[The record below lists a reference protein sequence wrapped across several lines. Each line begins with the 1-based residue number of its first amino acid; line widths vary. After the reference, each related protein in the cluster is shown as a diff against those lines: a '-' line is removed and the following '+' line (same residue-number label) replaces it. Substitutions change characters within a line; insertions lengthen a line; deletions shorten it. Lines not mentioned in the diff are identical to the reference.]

1 VDPETSGFFRLLSPE
16 HQKQVLVLASI
27 LRIADGFDYLH
38 LGTVL
43 AVTCTSEGEEI
54 IFNVTPIGN
63 ASVEKQRAG
72 VKSDL
77 FTRVFNRKA
86 VIR

>member
-16 HQKQVLVLASI
+16 YQKQVLVLAAI

-38 LGTVL
+38 LGTVQT
-43 AVTCTSEGEEI
+43 VSCTSEGEEI
-54 IFNVTPIGN
+54 VFNITASGD

-86 VIR
+86 VVR